1 VGVKKKD
8 GSYDPPATLLI
19 RWLKLR
25 PGIYLSKVD
34 CVDGEGQD
42 AGSVFEVLMYNNE
55 RWYWLDEELGD
66 WRLGWDQYDPTS
78 TGRTLFKLDEGP
90 GKPTKIEIGE

>member
-1 VGVKKKD
+1 MKKD
-8 GSYDPPATLLI
+8 DSYDPPATLLI

-34 CVDGEGQD
+34 CEGQD

-66 WRLGWDQYDPTS
+66 WRLCFDEYDPTA
-78 TGRTLFKLDEGP
+78 GGATLLKLDEGP
-90 GKPTKIEIGE
+90 GKPTKIEIGD